1 MKTIFKIFICLLPVM
16 LAACTV
22 NPATGE
28 KQFTALMS
36 PESELAT
43 GGQEHEKII
52 RAYGEK
58 YEGTPLQA
66 YVNGVGQRIVKN
78 TERKDVQ
85 YKFYVLDTP
94 DINAFALPGG
104 YIYVTRGLLALV
116 NSEAELAGVL
126 AHEAGHIAA
135 RHSAERYSR
144 GVLTSLGAA
153 ALAVALDSSDATQ
166 AIGLGS
172 QLYTM
177 KYSRDQETEADML
190 GVRYLAKA
198 GYDPQ
203 AMARFLEDM
212 DRSAKLEA
220 RLAGVD
226 DHGGF
231 DFFSTHPQ
239 TEGRITNAA
248 AEAAKYMNG
257 AAAQGVDT
265 YLAQIGNLVYGDS
278 PEQGMV
284 RGNSFYHPGLNLVFT
299 APDGFMLTNTSHE
312 VVARGPDGSVA
323 VFDGAPNPGGADAM
337 TYLVR
342 DWLKNENTQAPEAL
356 TMGGKPAASA
366 AFDSKVNGR
375 DMKIRL
381 VAIQWSPDKFFR
393 FQIAIPKDASAKLV
407 DDMKQM
413 TYSLRPMSNAERQT
427 IHPYHIEIVTAK
439 DGDTAASLAGRS
451 VLKKASVERF
461 QALNGLKDGA
471 IVPGRQY
478 KIIVE

>member
-1 MKTIFKIFICLLPVM
+1 
-16 LAACTV
+16 
-22 NPATGE
+22 
-28 KQFTALMS
+28 MS
-36 PESELAT
+36 PESELTT

-52 RAYGEK
+52 RTYGEK

-66 YVNGVGQRIVKN
+66 YVNSVGQRIVKN

-144 GVLTSLGAA
+144 GVLTSIGAA
-153 ALAVALDSSDATQ
+153 ALAVALDSSDASQ
-166 AIGLGS
+166 ALGLGS

-212 DRSAKLEA
+212 DRSAKLDA
-220 RLAGVD
+220 RLAGIANK
-226 DHGGF
+226 GEF

-239 TEGRITNAA
+239 TEDRVANAA
-248 AEAAKYMNG
+248 AEAAKYSNG
-257 AAAQGVDT
+257 AAAQGVDV
-265 YLAQIGNLVYGDS
+265 YLNQINGLIYGDS
-278 PEQGMV
+278 PEQGLV
-284 RGNSFYHPGLNLVFT
+284 RDNSFYHPGLNLAFT
-299 APDGFMLTNTSHE
+299 VPNGFTLANTSHE
-312 VVARGPDGSVA
+312 VVARGPDGSVV
-323 VFDGAPNPGGADAM
+323 VFDGAPNTKGADSV
-337 TYLVR
+337 TYLTR
-342 DWLKNENTQAPEAL
+342 DWLNGEKAGAPETL
-356 TMGGKPAASA
+356 VVGGKQAASV

-381 VAIQWSPDKFFR
+381 IAVQWASDKFFR
-393 FQIAIPKDASAKLV
+393 FQIAMPKDAPAKLV
-407 DDMKQM
+407 DDLKQM
-413 TYSLRPMSNAERQT
+413 TYSLRPMSDAERQT
-427 IHPYHIEIVTAK
+427 IHPYHIEIITAK
-439 DGDTAASLAGRS
+439 AGDNATSISGRS
-451 VLKKASVERF
+451 VLKAATTERF
-461 QALNGLKDGA
+461 QALNGLKDETVTA
-471 IVPGRQY
+471 GRQY
-478 KIIVE
+478 KLVVE

>member
-1 MKTIFKIFICLLPVM
+1 M
-16 LAACTV
+16 LTACSV

-36 PESELAT
+36 PQSELTT

-52 RAYGEK
+52 RTYGEK

-66 YVNGVGQRIVKN
+66 YVNSVGARVVKN

-126 AHEAGHIAA
+126 AHEVGHIAA

-144 GVLTSLGAA
+144 GVLTSIGAA
-153 ALAVALDSSDATQ
+153 ALAVALDSSDASQ
-166 AIGLGS
+166 ALGLGS

-203 AMARFLEDM
+203 AIARFLEDM
-212 DRSAKLEA
+212 DRSEKLDSQ
-220 RLAGVD
+220 LAGIANK
-226 DHGGF
+226 GEF

-239 TEGRITNAA
+239 TADRVANAA
-248 AEAAKYMNG
+248 AEAAKYSNG

-265 YLAQIGNLVYGDS
+265 YLTQVNGLIYGDS
-278 PEQGMV
+278 PEQGLV
-284 RGNSFYHPGLNLVFT
+284 RENSFYHPGLNLAFT
-299 APDGFMLTNTSHE
+299 VPAGFTLANTSHE

-323 VFDGAPNPGGADAM
+323 VFDGAPNTKSADAM
-337 TYLVR
+337 TYLTR
-342 DWLKNENTQAPEAL
+342 DWLNGEKAGMPETL
-356 TMGGKPAASA
+356 VIGGKQAASV

-375 DMKIRL
+375 NMKIRL
-381 VAIQWSPDKFFR
+381 IAVPWAADKFFR
-393 FQIAIPKDASAKLV
+393 FQIAMPKDAPAKLV
-407 DDMKQM
+407 DDLKQM
-413 TYSLRPMSNAERQT
+413 TYSLRPMSDAERQT
-427 IHPYHIEIVTAK
+427 IHPYRIEIVTAK
-439 DGDTAASLAGRS
+439 DGDNAASISGRS
-451 VLKKASVERF
+451 VLKTATTERF
-461 QALNGLKDGA
+461 QALNGLKDGSVTA
-471 IVPGRQY
+471 GRQY
-478 KIIVE
+478 KLVVE